1 MIIEKNNNLV
11 AITKGAEGK
20 QKDRIQG
27 AWSYEPVGRG
37 EEDGSWGWEKE
48 GMSPSISTTSSPFFF
63 LFNTFF
69 HHQQVISNPQCARAC
84 LHACVCVCLSVCWRW
99 GLGPRPLKLC

>member
-48 GMSPSISTTSSPFFF
+48 GMSPSISTTSSFFF
-63 LFNTFF
+63 FSSTLFSTTSKLFPT
-69 HHQQVISNPQCARAC
+69 HSVRVRAYM
-84 LHACVCVCLSVCWRW
+84 HVCVCVWVCVGGEVW
-99 GLGPRPLKLC
+99 GRGH

>member
-1 MIIEKNNNLV
+1 MFIKKKNNLV
-11 AITKGAEGK
+11 SITKGAEGK

-27 AWSYEPVGRG
+27 GWSYKPVGRG

-63 LFNTFF
+63 LLFNTFF
-69 HHQQVISNPQCARAC
+69 FTTSKLFPTHSVRVRAC
-84 LHACVCVCLSVCWRW
+84 VHVCVCVGGEVW
-99 GLGPRPLKLC
+99 GRGH